1 MLHNFEGN
9 RGWGVQKTIPP
20 NWKLDINLTLHLLT
34 RKHARD
40 IGSKLV
46 RIRWEF
52 PGTIKY

>member
-1 MLHNFEGN
+1 MLRNFEGN